1 MNHAPDDTHLDQ
13 WSRILLGEIPPGF
26 LLEVLFRLIV
36 IYLILMVSMRLL
48 GKRMASQLSRNDMAA
63 MVSLAAAIGVPIISP
78 DRGLLPA
85 VIIALVVVVI
95 SRTIAVKSSRN
106 QKIETLTQG
115 SIDALVRDSVLDM
128 HSMIHTRISRERIMA
143 ELRSHGIKHLGEVK
157 RLYLEANGSFS
168 LLRFGNPQ
176 PGLPVIPDADPGFLH
191 ELQSSGALVCHTCG
205 MKKDMAKFPDDR
217 CSNCHD
223 HFWVDAVEAR

>member
-1 MNHAPDDTHLDQ
+1 MDKAPDDTHLDQ

-26 LLEVLFRLIV
+26 LLEVVFRLFV
-36 IYLILMVSMRLL
+36 IYLILMISMRLL

-85 VIIALVVVVI
+85 VIIAAVVVWI

-106 QKIETLTQG
+106 QKIESLTQG
-115 SIDALVRDSVLDM
+115 SIDVLIKDSVLEM
-128 HSMIHTRISRERIMA
+128 RKMTTTRISRERIMA

-168 LLRFGNPQ
+168 LLRFKDPQ
-176 PGLPVIPDADPGFLH
+176 PGLPVIPDVDPEFLH
-191 ELQSSGALVCHTCG
+191 QLPATGALVCHTCG
-205 MKKDMAKFPDDR
+205 TKKDSGLSNDR
-217 CSNCHD
+217 CPNCHS
-223 HFWVDAVEAR
+223 HFWVDSVED